1 MFNCGFTANF
11 SAGKH
16 TGIIIF
22 KNRKTK
28 KKTTIFYIF
37 HQIQVGLYVFHSLVY
52 KSFMLF

>member
-37 HQIQVGLYVFHSLVY
+37 HQIKVGLYVFHSLVY